1 MNNLLQNIITIA
13 GNIKKG
19 VITMHYK
26 KDSETVRAW
35 VDKIRGGERT
45 LKQVPNLFN
54 LRKIVKE
61 VLDELAA
68 AETSVEAEQ
77 EG

>member
-1 MNNLLQNIITIA
+1 MNNLLQNFITIA

-19 VITMHYK
+19 EITMHYK

-35 VDKIRGGERT
+35 VDKIRAGERT

-61 VLDELAA
+61 VLDELA
-68 AETSVEAEQ
+68 SMEAGE
-77 EG
+77 EGNHE